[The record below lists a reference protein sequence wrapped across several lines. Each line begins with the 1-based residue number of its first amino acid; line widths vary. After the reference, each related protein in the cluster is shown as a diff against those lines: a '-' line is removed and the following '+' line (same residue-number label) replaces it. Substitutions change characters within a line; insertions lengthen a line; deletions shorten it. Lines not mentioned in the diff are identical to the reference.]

1 MCVCDMAQTLK
12 LRKQFNHDNLAMGAL
27 RVVNLWIETVRRPV
41 YDAAA
46 TLIQKFAR
54 RRYYESSVPFISTF
68 LS

>member
-1 MCVCDMAQTLK
+1 
-12 LRKQFNHDNLAMGAL
+12 MGAL